1 MRFCLFLFLL
11 KIIPCWA
18 SSSLAGMEMKIWM
31 MMTSVRWVKVS
42 LPNLLNKICFQKKM
56 REEVNT
62 AGHKAKPHFNISNC
76 TSVAN
81 WMLHMHRCSNWKQ
94 DSLSAVNLC
103 NWISEQSK
111 ASYFI
116 SDFLFHKGLPKSICQ
131 VSTKQWRVYETR
143 AAAVTSNLQ
152 YTDFITY
159 SILTGKKQ

>member
-18 SSSLAGMEMKIWM
+18 SSSLTGMEMKIWM

-81 WMLHMHRCSNWKQ
+81 WMHRCSNWKQ